1 VDSGIRVGHELHLV
15 IHANFPS
22 AVRNVLPARRL
33 GYDARTA
40 LTFCLELLEE
50 VRQGKPPGVRTIPAV
65 FEEEIG

>member
-1 VDSGIRVGHELHLV
+1 V

-22 AVRNVLPARRL
+22 PVPNVLPARRL

-50 VRQGKPPGVRTIPAV
+50 VRQGKPARVRTVPAV
-65 FEEEIG
+65 FEDELEAGGNGQRPGNQ